1 MKRPLGSCAVALAL
15 LAGSAAVGSPAAAAH
30 DTAAAVPAPAPRAA
44 IAAGRAVSAL
54 GLVATGAVRATPTH
68 RRPARPAPPRRVQ
81 WQAPVRN
88 VFAPQSI
95 WRVPVAKAR
104 LDPHSAAMVGQLTHQ
119 VAEYYGGTAALNVWQ
134 YNVSFVSVPRTQ
146 PRVDM
151 RWDNCQK
158 KDYTP
163 AGLTGPGGVL
173 TGVPIPARAHAAA
186 GTDGELTLYAA
197 ATDQLWEFWQ
207 AKKDAAGR
215 WSACWGGRIDH
226 ASTSR
231 GWFDNG
237 FGASASGLAIAGG
250 MLSLADVHR
259 GHVDHALSLAIP
271 DPAPW
276 DHVSW
281 PAQRSDGSPA
291 SKSLIAEG
299 TRFRLSAKVDL
310 RRLHLTPIALMIARA
325 AQRYGFVVTD
335 MSGCVAVS
343 AESGTNVKAATGH
356 NPWVAA
362 LGGVPDYLQLKNF
375 PWGSLQALP
384 KNWGHRGR

>member
-30 DTAAAVPAPAPRAA
+30 ETVAAAQAPAPRAP

-68 RRPARPAPPRRVQ
+68 RPPARPAPPRRVQ
-81 WQAPVRN
+81 WQAPVAN

-250 MLSLADVHR
+250 MLSLADVGR
-259 GHVDHALSLAIP
+259 GRVDHALSLAIP

-362 LGGVPDYLQLKNF
+362 LGGVPDYLQLKDF

-384 KNWGHRGR
+384 KDWGHRRR

>member
-1 MKRPLGSCAVALAL
+1 MKRPLASCAVALAL
-15 LAGSAAVGSPAAAAH
+15 LAATSAVAGSPAAAAH
-30 DTAAAVPAPAPRAA
+30 DAAPRPRIAAPAAMSPAGVVRARAA
-44 IAAGRAVSAL
+44 PAGVGSA
-54 GLVATGAVRATPTH
+54 GAL
-68 RRPARPAPPRRVQ
+68 RRPPVRPVAPRRVQ

-88 VFAPQSI
+88 VFAPRSI

-151 RWDNCQK
+151 RWDNCQN

-207 AKKDAAGR
+207 AKKDAAGH

-250 MLSLADVHR
+250 MLSLADVRR

-362 LGGVPDYLQLKNF
+362 LGGVPDYLQLKDF
-375 PWGSLQALP
+375 PWASLQALP
-384 KNWGHRGR
+384 KDWGHRGR